1 MTTETHEKHRPYVKV
16 FVALAVLTAIEVGVA
31 GMALGDTVRVVL
43 LLGLAGAKASLVALF
58 YMHLRYDHQI
68 LAVVGGFPL
77 LLVIIMLI
85 VFMADR
91 SLGA

>member
-1 MTTETHEKHRPYVKV
+1 MTTERHEGRRPYLKV

-31 GMALGDTVRVVL
+31 GLAIDRTVRIIL
-43 LLGLAGAKASLVALF
+43 LLGLAAAKASLVALF
-58 YMHLRYDHQI
+58 YMHLRYDHRI
-68 LAVVGGFPL
+68 LAIVGGFPL

-85 VFMADR
+85 IFMADR

>member
-1 MTTETHEKHRPYVKV
+1 MTAETHEQQRPYLKV

-31 GMALGDTVRVVL
+31 GLALGETMRVIL
-43 LLGLAGAKASLVALF
+43 LLGLAAAKASLVALF
-58 YMHLRYDHQI
+58 YMHLRYDHRI
-68 LAVVGGFPL
+68 LAIVGSFPL

>member
-1 MTTETHEKHRPYVKV
+1 V

-31 GMALGDTVRVVL
+31 GLALDRAVRIIL
-43 LLGLAGAKASLVALF
+43 LLGLAAAKASLVALF
-58 YMHLRYDHQI
+58 YMHLRYDHRI
-68 LAVVGGFPL
+68 LAIVGGFPL

-85 VFMADR
+85 IFMADR

>member
-1 MTTETHEKHRPYVKV
+1 MTTERHEGRRPYLKV
-16 FVALAVLTAIEVGVA
+16 FVALALLTAIEVGVA
-31 GMALGDTVRVVL
+31 GMAIGQTARVLL
-43 LLGLAGAKASLVALF
+43 LLGLAVAKASLVALF
-58 YMHLRYDHQI
+58 YMHLRYDHGI
-68 LAVVGGFPL
+68 LAIVGGFPL

>member
-1 MTTETHEKHRPYVKV
+1 MTAESHEKRRPYLKV

-31 GMALGDTVRVVL
+31 GMALGEAARVIL
-43 LLGLAGAKASLVALF
+43 LLGLAAAKASLVALF
-58 YMHLRYDHQI
+58 YMHLRYDHRI
-68 LAVVGGFPL
+68 LAIVGSFPL